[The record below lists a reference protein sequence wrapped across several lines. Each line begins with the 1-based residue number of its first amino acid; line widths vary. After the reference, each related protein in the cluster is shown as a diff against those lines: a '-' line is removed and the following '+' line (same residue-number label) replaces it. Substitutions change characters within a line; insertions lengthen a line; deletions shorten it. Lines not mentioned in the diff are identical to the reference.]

1 MVSCSLL
8 TWTLITSLT
17 FNFLQLLNYFKFTSP
32 NILLM
37 ESSEADSSLVLIRP
51 DELTLM
57 DPLTVDDV
65 GDLMDEMEQRNHP
78 GAIIPISQDST
89 DIVSELSK
97 DPVTAP
103 IMKIYK
109 PKHLEMSKPATTIP
123 VKEQDQPQLATPLK
137 SRLRNNI
144 TDDLPPTERTHI
156 GPIIP
161 AKHARHETPASSPGS
176 EHKKR
181 KGIPIPQ
188 SWELATAEDILL
200 FKLKEYGGTWAEIT
214 AEWNNISGL
223 RYASSTISNRWTKIH
238 STLGDPPEMIWDLD
252 SSMSS

>member
-1 MVSCSLL
+1 ML
-8 TWTLITSLT
+8 T
-17 FNFLQLLNYFKFTSP
+17 
-32 NILLM
+32 
-37 ESSEADSSLVLIRP
+37 RP
-51 DELTLM
+51 DELALM

-65 GDLMDEMEQRNHP
+65 GDLMDEMEQRDSP
-78 GAIIPISQDST
+78 RAIVPISQDST
-89 DIVSELSK
+89 LVVSRLSK
-97 DPVTAP
+97 STVTAP
-103 IMKIYK
+103 IMEIYK
-109 PKHLEMSKPATTIP
+109 PKPPKLSNPATTIP

-137 SRLRNNI
+137 RRLRTTI
-144 TDDLPPTERTHI
+144 TDDLPPNEQTCPGATT
-156 GPIIP
+156 PT
-161 AKHARHETPASSPGS
+161 KHARQETPATSPGS
-176 EHKKR
+176 EHKRR

-238 STLGDPPEMIWDLD
+238 STLGDPPERIWDLD